1 MYVEGRRKVS
11 PKKQQKNG
19 IEMLYRGVSPNKA
32 GSSQIFEA
40 YVKPNIYNGT
50 IPARSPNK
58 ERTRDN
64 TSYSYS
70 GLRSPKKMNQS
81 ELVQDIQWVSSA
93 APYVGGQSSP
103 NASGYASPYRQSPSR
118 KSPRKAMAS
127 PGRVG
132 SPTRYHKKELAY
144 DAEVNRAFARE
155 MYVNSTV
162 NVVNPSSK
170 RSPGKVKPG

>member
-1 MYVEGRRKVS
+1 MS
-11 PKKQQKNG
+11 PKKQQRNG

-58 ERTRDN
+58 ERTTRDTAATG

-70 GLRSPKKMNQS
+70 LRSPKKMDQS
-81 ELVQDIQWVSSA
+81 QLVQDIQWVSTA

>member
-1 MYVEGRRKVS
+1 
-11 PKKQQKNG
+11 
-19 IEMLYRGVSPNKA
+19 MLYRGVSPNKA
-32 GSSQIFEA
+32 SSSQIFETMI
-40 YVKPNIYNGT
+40 KPNIYNGT

-58 ERTRDN
+58 ERTIRETAASG

-70 GLRSPKKMNQS
+70 LKSPKKLDQS
-81 ELVQDIQWVSSA
+81 QLVQDIQWVSTA
-93 APYVGGQSSP
+93 APYMAPSQSSP
-103 NASGYASPYRQSPSR
+103 NGYSSPYRQSPSR
-118 KSPRKAMAS
+118 RSPRKAAMAS

>member
-1 MYVEGRRKVS
+1 
-11 PKKQQKNG
+11 
-19 IEMLYRGVSPNKA
+19 MLYRGVSPNKA
-32 GSSQIFEA
+32 SSSQIFESQI
-40 YVKPNIYNGT
+40 KPNIYSGT

-58 ERTRDN
+58 ERTIRDTAATG

-70 GLRSPKKMNQS
+70 LRSPKKLDQS
-81 ELVQDIQWVSSA
+81 QLVQDIQWVSSA
-93 APYVGGQSSP
+93 APYMGQSQSSP
-103 NASGYASPYRQSPSR
+103 NATGYSSPYRQSPSR
-118 KSPRKAMAS
+118 RSPRKAAMAS